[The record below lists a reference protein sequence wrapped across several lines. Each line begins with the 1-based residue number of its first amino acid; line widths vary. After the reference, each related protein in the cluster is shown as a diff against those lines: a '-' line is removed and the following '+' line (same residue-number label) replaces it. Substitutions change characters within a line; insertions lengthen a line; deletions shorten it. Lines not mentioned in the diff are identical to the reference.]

1 MNFNPPSQLL
11 ERSLDQFQGKV
22 LVANPED
29 DFPLLLSRQSDVSA
43 WCQSHAVFERLSGL
57 GMDDT
62 ALQFSA
68 YWESNDAAEQFD
80 HVVVYQPKAKEFL
93 TYLLACV
100 LPALKTGGFL
110 WLVGDNKSGVKSSV
124 KKLEAPLSSVGKF
137 DGAKHCLL
145 YQAQKTEAAQD
156 FVFSDWITRWEQDIA
171 GQTFT
176 LCSIPGVFGHGKLD
190 KGTALLLEQL
200 EKHRFMSGVNQARI
214 LDFGCGDGVIS
225 MWLHK
230 RTGANV
236 TSLDDSALALKATE
250 LTFAENDATDSL
262 TTIASNGLKHV
273 KGRFNYVVTNPP
285 FHTGINTDYSIAER
299 FFIGVKQHLT
309 LNGELF
315 VVANDFLRYSPLL
328 DAALGGH
335 TRLERDRGFAVY
347 HARQPKK

>member
-1 MNFNPPSQLL
+1 MNLNPPSQLL
-11 ERSLDQFQGKV
+11 ERSLDQLNGKV

-29 DFPLLLSRQSDVSA
+29 DFPVLLSQQSDVFA
-43 WCQSHAVFERLSGL
+43 WCQSRTVFDGLSHL
-57 GMDDT
+57 GMND
-62 ALQFSA
+62 AKLQFTA
-68 YWESNDAAEQFD
+68 HWVQQNESDQFD
-80 HVVVYQPKAKEFL
+80 HIIIYQPKAKELL

-100 LPALKTGGFL
+100 LPTLKIGGFV

-124 KKLEAPLSSVGKF
+124 KKLSAPLSAVGKH

-145 YQAQKTEAAQD
+145 YQAQKTEDAKA
-156 FVFSDWITRWEQDIA
+156 FAFEDWITRWEQDVA
-171 GQTFT
+171 GCSFT

-190 KGTALLLEQL
+190 KGTELLLDQL
-200 EKHRFMSGVNQARI
+200 SKHRFMSGVNQARI

-230 RTGANV
+230 HTGANV
-236 TSLDDSALALKATE
+236 TSLDDSALALKATQ
-250 LTFAENDATDSL
+250 LTFEANGATEAL
-262 TTIASNGLKHV
+262 TALASNGLKEV
-273 KGRFNYVVTNPP
+273 KGRFNYVITNPP
-285 FHTGINTDYSIAER
+285 FHTGISTDYSVAER

-315 VVANDFLRYSPLL
+315 VVANDFLRYSPML